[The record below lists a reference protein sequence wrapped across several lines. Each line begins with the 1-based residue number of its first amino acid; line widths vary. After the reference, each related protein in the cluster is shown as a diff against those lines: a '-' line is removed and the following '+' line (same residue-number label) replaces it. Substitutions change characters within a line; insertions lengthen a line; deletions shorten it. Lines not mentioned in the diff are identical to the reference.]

1 MKNISLFFFYL
12 LAIQSFAQTGDS
24 ITYAVQDFGLAPTGS
39 KIYASWLFPCGQ
51 GAEYFRFQR
60 SKDLTNV
67 EEIGPKILALCNSNG
82 YTRFDAVDTM
92 PHYGVSYYRVLVE
105 FAAGGKAAS
114 GWEEAR
120 FGDMENTYLL
130 IKPNPVAED
139 KICRIH
145 WILFERKSVFIEV
158 LNAQGQVVETLAN
171 GNFLADTYNL
181 EWNTAKLGRGLYFI
195 KLLIGEKEYLEKV
208 VL

>member
-1 MKNISLFFFYL
+1 MEKIALILFYL
-12 LAIQSFAQTGDS
+12 LANQLFAQTGDS
-24 ITYAVQDFGLAPTGS
+24 ITYAVKDFGLAPTTS

-60 SKDLTNV
+60 TKDLTNI

-114 GWEEAR
+114 TWEEAR
-120 FGDMENTYLL
+120 FGDMESNYLS
-130 IKPNPVAED
+130 IKPNPVGED
-139 KICRIH
+139 RICHLH

-158 LNAQGQVVETLAN
+158 LDMHGRVVETLAN
-171 GNFLADTYNL
+171 GYLLADEYHL
-181 EWNTAKLGRGLYFI
+181 DWNTAKLGQGLYFI
-195 KLLIGEKEYLEKV
+195 KIVIGEKAYLEKV
-208 VL
+208 LL